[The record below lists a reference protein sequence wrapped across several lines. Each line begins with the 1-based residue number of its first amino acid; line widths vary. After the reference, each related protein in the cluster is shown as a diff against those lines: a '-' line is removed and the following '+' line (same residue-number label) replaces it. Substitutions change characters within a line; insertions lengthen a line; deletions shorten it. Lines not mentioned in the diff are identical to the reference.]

1 MDLLILFL
9 ISFDAS
15 KGLREFG
22 FSKIVFILLLI
33 KRTKIIV
40 LGLMTLVD
48 IVNSEKGKDYLLILD
63 SLLSIDYSC
72 HFYYLNFSFSRCMN
86 ACTTDLS
93 C

>member
-9 ISFDAS
+9 IGFDAS
-15 KGLREFG
+15 KSLREFS

-48 IVNSEKGKDYLLILD
+48 IVNSEKGKDYLLIVD
-63 SLLSIDYSC
+63 SLLSIDYYC